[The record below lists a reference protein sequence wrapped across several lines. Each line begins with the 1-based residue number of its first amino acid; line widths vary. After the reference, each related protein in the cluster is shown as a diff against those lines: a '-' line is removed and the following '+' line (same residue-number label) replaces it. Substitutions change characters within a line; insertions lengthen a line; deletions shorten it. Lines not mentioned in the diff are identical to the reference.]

1 MDSYQPLYDATRSRI
16 SPCDTTNVI
25 ERVAYSALDFSHA
38 RAMLQDAI
46 STAGYEYTRPSVLF
60 RPAVYPDGNQWCALY
75 GANLQEGVAG
85 FGESPALACEDFDKR
100 WHAKT
105 EAISR

>member
-16 SPCDTTNVI
+16 SPCDTSYVL

-38 RAMLQDAI
+38 RAMLQEAI
-46 STAGYEYTRPSVLF
+46 STANYEYTRPSVLF

-75 GANLQEGVAG
+75 GDDLQNGVAG
-85 FGESPALACEDFDKR
+85 FGDSPALACEDFDKR
-100 WHAKT
+100 WHAKLGAT
-105 EAISR
+105 TK